1 MTQRQELTEEILK
14 RMQKKYKG
22 LLEIERI
29 TKELGEL
36 LSTDDRESVQLL
48 LNMREEEIE
57 SVRREDVALREFLSL
72 LDSDQRMYFAN
83 LMNGK
88 EDATAE
94 DFLEEKI
101 LQVGTQTR
109 NVCDKTVALDKI
121 LSIKIAG
128 KESFYQK

>member
-121 LSIKIAG
+121 LSVKIAG